1 MFGLPMVT
9 FLDHKK
15 EYGEDRWVGIGWLS
29 DMLAVVVFTAS
40 DGDTVRIIPPARRTD
55 MNRTS
60 TQKKSGTDWA
70 KLRRMKDEDID
81 FSDIPPVDRSMFKKM
96 VIRMPEKKAALSIR
110 LDPGV
115 VAWFRKQ
122 GRGYQTRINAVLRS
136 YVEVHSR

>member
-1 MFGLPMVT
+1 
-9 FLDHKK
+9 
-15 EYGEDRWVGIGWLS
+15 
-29 DMLAVVVFTAS
+29 
-40 DGDTVRIIPPARRTD
+40 
-55 MNRTS
+55 MNKTS

-70 KLRRMKDEDID
+70 RLRRMKDQDID
-81 FSDIPPVDRSMFKKM
+81 FSDIPPVDRAVLKKM

-136 YVEVHSR
+136 YVEVHSH